1 MAIRWKATDKERELQ
16 HMTDSGVNMEAKK
29 HWNWNTALVGS
40 LTAAI
45 LTGIGVGAYL
55 LTSYH
60 IQNYLRV
67 EGTIAETEEWSS
79 NHDSARRESEASME
93 SVPKE
98 YPSTELLKQ
107 LYGFSFVL
115 YRDLCVKGSASQGE
129 EAFLT
134 YQTLYFE
141 ETPDFSPS
149 AYADEGAKKFLEDQ
163 YEAWVKAGKNVTA
176 GALDSIWQNQ
186 FAQFN
191 QSYDYWIWDKA
202 APELV
207 LTNSGVKS
215 GDQIPAAEYVFLFQI
230 DYDAHGMAS
239 ISESNFASADRDGL
253 RRRLNAILLEN
264 PMRLLGGEELLDEML
279 SQLDSE
285 GTEELKQAVEKALQF
300 QNPRDCSFVLGIT
313 PEKWQQSIGQEGT
326 DRKWNIYAGWFG
338 REEVQLFCCALLLLA
353 MLCGFLWLNPKSIER
368 REKRV
373 LARMPFELLLLM
385 LLLLVIPLADWDYWI
400 REWATDLSLGYRR
413 DYGTAVLFGFSF
425 LLIAWYVGGN
435 LGEIR
440 ACGLGEYL
448 QKRSLF
454 LRLFAVCK
462 RAAERLYR
470 QYRETDLSE
479 DLRKKVRR
487 LVILQAVLMVV
498 CCCGWVAGIL
508 LLIPY
513 SVWLY
518 YRIMKSVLQVQQDY
532 RELAHMT
539 RELANGNLKY
549 EPVRELGLFEPV
561 KKELVQIRNGF
572 DKAVQEEVKSH
583 KMRTELITNVSHDL
597 KTPLTAIIT
606 YINLLKDKN
615 ISEEDREQYVDTL
628 DQKALRLKT
637 LIEDLFEV
645 SKANSG
651 NVQLKLQKCDLEGLI
666 KQIYYDM
673 EEKLKEKKL
682 ITRFSFPEEK
692 VTLLL
697 DGEKT
702 YRIYENL
709 FQNIV
714 KYAME
719 GTRVYVSM
727 VTEQERVVVTLKNIT
742 KAELY
747 VPAQELKERFVRGDA
762 SRGSVEGSGL
772 GLAIATS
779 FTELQGGKFDIDI
792 DGDLFKVT
800 MIWKRNG

>member
-1 MAIRWKATDKERELQ
+1 
-16 HMTDSGVNMEAKK
+16 
-29 HWNWNTALVGS
+29 
-40 LTAAI
+40 
-45 LTGIGVGAYL
+45 
-55 LTSYH
+55 
-60 IQNYLRV
+60 
-67 EGTIAETEEWSS
+67 
-79 NHDSARRESEASME
+79 
-93 SVPKE
+93 
-98 YPSTELLKQ
+98 
-107 LYGFSFVL
+107 
-115 YRDLCVKGSASQGE
+115 
-129 EAFLT
+129 
-134 YQTLYFE
+134 
-141 ETPDFSPS
+141 
-149 AYADEGAKKFLEDQ
+149 
-163 YEAWVKAGKNVTA
+163 
-176 GALDSIWQNQ
+176 
-186 FAQFN
+186 
-191 QSYDYWIWDKA
+191 
-202 APELV
+202 
-207 LTNSGVKS
+207 
-215 GDQIPAAEYVFLFQI
+215 
-230 DYDAHGMAS
+230 
-239 ISESNFASADRDGL
+239 
-253 RRRLNAILLEN
+253 
-264 PMRLLGGEELLDEML
+264 
-279 SQLDSE
+279 
-285 GTEELKQAVEKALQF
+285 
-300 QNPRDCSFVLGIT
+300 
-313 PEKWQQSIGQEGT
+313 
-326 DRKWNIYAGWFG
+326 
-338 REEVQLFCCALLLLA
+338 
-353 MLCGFLWLNPKSIER
+353 
-368 REKRV
+368 
-373 LARMPFELLLLM
+373 
-385 LLLLVIPLADWDYWI
+385 
-400 REWATDLSLGYRR
+400 
-413 DYGTAVLFGFSF
+413 
-425 LLIAWYVGGN
+425 
-435 LGEIR
+435 
-440 ACGLGEYL
+440 
-448 QKRSLF
+448 
-454 LRLFAVCK
+454 
-462 RAAERLYR
+462 
-470 QYRETDLSE
+470 
-479 DLRKKVRR
+479 
-487 LVILQAVLMVV
+487 
-498 CCCGWVAGIL
+498 
-508 LLIPY
+508 
-513 SVWLY
+513 
-518 YRIMKSVLQVQQDY
+518 MKSVLQVQQDY
-532 RELAHMT
+532 GELAHMT
-539 RELANGNLKY
+539 RELAKGNLKY

-673 EEKLKEKKL
+673 EEKLQEKKL